1 MSVKSSSQNHSE
13 KNFQVISHRGLCS
26 QYPENTKEGLL
37 AGVEDGDLSE
47 LDILL
52 TKDEEI
58 VVFHDRILSRITNV
72 ANFPE
77 FESLARE
84 DDIDAD
90 KKLKLDWWLRDFT
103 LPQLKKLNVRQDL
116 AYRPQLPGV

>member
-1 MSVKSSSQNHSE
+1 M
-13 KNFQVISHRGLCS
+13 
-26 QYPENTKEGLL
+26 
-37 AGVEDGDLSE
+37 
-47 LDILL
+47 
-52 TKDEEI
+52 
-58 VVFHDRILSRITNV
+58 